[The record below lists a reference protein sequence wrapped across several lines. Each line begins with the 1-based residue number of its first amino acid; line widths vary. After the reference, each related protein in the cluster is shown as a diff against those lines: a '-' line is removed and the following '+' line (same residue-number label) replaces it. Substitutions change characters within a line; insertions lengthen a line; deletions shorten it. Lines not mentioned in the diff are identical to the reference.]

1 MINTLSSEIA
11 LYLETILAS
20 LPYGNY
26 AILDEDLRF
35 LLACGKDYSAR
46 NYQPDMFVGKLI
58 SEIPQSYRDHW
69 ENHFKNALNGIV
81 FQDEYK
87 VDDETYFVK
96 IAPIR
101 FPKSDQVFILFSG
114 LNITKYKGIE
124 KQMFDVLEKQGTLI
138 EYEENLH
145 KEIIKIFNWRQE
157 IGGKGGNKMW
167 MEQALPNLNT
177 SLMQGSGLGALVTSI
192 GAMLRKAKKE
202 EKTATVPLTH
212 LEMVE
217 ENFKSTKKLV
227 ETLAKAQLVFE
238 ETRTGQEKKS
248 LKDIMDFF
256 SEEQKHLEP
265 MLAIKKQD
273 LVVSTL
279 KNADSSSILIN
290 EHALRSVI
298 REVLINA
305 MKYSPEKATL
315 VVLFM
320 RSEKHF
326 IIKVMNPPAY
336 PAIQNL
342 DYKKSEEVVLFQ
354 PFYRLSRAVDE
365 RYDAEEFG
373 LGLGLAIVKKV
384 VEDMNARVYFNVIQS
399 NIYSNV
405 GSEVCVSLEFPVC
418 LEVN

>member
-1 MINTLSSEIA
+1 MNINRWDSEITP
-11 LYLETILAS
+11 YLESVLSS

-35 LLACGKDYSAR
+35 LLITGKDYLAR
-46 NYQPDMFVGKLI
+46 GYHSDAFVGKTVF
-58 SEIPQSYRDHW
+58 EVPESYRDHW
-69 ENHFKNALNGIV
+69 EIHFKNALNGTV
-81 FQDEYK
+81 FQDEYR

-96 IAPIR
+96 IASIR
-101 FPKSDQVFILFSG
+101 FPNSEQLFVLFSG
-114 LNITKYKGIE
+114 LNITKYKVIE
-124 KQMFDVLEKQGTLI
+124 KQMFEILEKQGTLI

-145 KEIIKIFNWRQE
+145 KEIIQIFNWRQE
-157 IGGKGGNKMW
+157 IGGKGGNKQW

-202 EKTATVPLTH
+202 EKIVTVPLAH

-217 ENFKSTKKLV
+217 ENFRSTKKLV
-227 ETLAKAQLVFE
+227 ETLAKAQLIFE
-238 ETRTGQEKKS
+238 ETKAAKEKKS
-248 LKDIMDFF
+248 LKEIMEYFE
-256 SEEQKHLEP
+256 EEQKSLEP

-273 LVVSTL
+273 LVISTL
-279 KNADSSSILIN
+279 KNADSSYVLIN
-290 EHALRSVI
+290 EHALRSVV

-305 MKYSPEKATL
+305 MKYSTDKSTI

-320 RSEKHF
+320 RSESHF

-384 VEDMNARVYFNVIQS
+384 IEDMNAGVYFNVIQS

-405 GSEVCVSLEFPVC
+405 GSEVCISLEFPLVSK
-418 LEVN
+418 